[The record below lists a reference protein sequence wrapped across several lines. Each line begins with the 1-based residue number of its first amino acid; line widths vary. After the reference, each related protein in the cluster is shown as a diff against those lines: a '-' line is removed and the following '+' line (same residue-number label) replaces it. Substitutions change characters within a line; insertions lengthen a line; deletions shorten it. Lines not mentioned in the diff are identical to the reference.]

1 MGLNVVRLLE
11 AVSRRIDEADIRLW
25 RKLDRCVSEVFA
37 FVVVQALRD
46 MGFEIEG
53 VEPGVIVKL
62 KGDAP
67 LFVKY
72 VGRLTVRRL
81 GVIRAGKQIVSDG
94 GLMVLLVEEG
104 TDLLNRFGEVYI
116 RSIGEYKLC
125 VVGVDMGLSEITR
138 VPGLLVFDGRQVS
151 SADILAAVSR
161 EGADLTQLMK
171 KRDDAIRVLGQRGV
185 GVVSNSDIAYHR
197 LRLADLSGG
206 FADFMQE
213 IDRLKQDGIWD
224 DGVKELVRSMLR
236 KYISL
241 GVPQQV
247 VEEEAKRRGIDIYA

>member
-1 MGLNVVRLLE
+1 MRLNVVQLSE
-11 AVSRRIDEADIRLW
+11 NISRRIGEADIRMW
-25 RKLDRCVSEVFA
+25 QEIGRCVSEIFA

-46 MGFEIEG
+46 MGLEVEG
-53 VEPGVIVKL
+53 VEPGVVIKL
-62 KGDAP
+62 RDGAP

-72 VGRLTVRRL
+72 VGRLTARRI
-81 GVIRAGKQIVSDG
+81 GAIKPGKQIVSDG
-94 GLMVLLVEEG
+94 GLMVLLLEEG
-104 TDLLNRFGEVYI
+104 TDLLDRFGEVYI
-116 RSIGEYKLC
+116 RPIGGYKLC
-125 VVGVDMGLSEITR
+125 VVGADMGLSEITR
-138 VPGLLVFDGRQVS
+138 TPGLLVFDGRQVS
-151 SADILAAVSR
+151 SADILVAVSR
-161 EGADLTQLMK
+161 EGAELTQLMK
-171 KRDDAIRVLGQRGV
+171 KRDDAIRVLGQRGM

-247 VEEEAKRRGIDIYA
+247 VEAEAKRRGIDIYA